1 MTVTW
6 VKGTPTEFVNTPFK
20 AVKAVTDGFDM
31 DALVKKGAETMQRII
46 GTVNTT
52 KSGPGRYETGLMLRT
67 VGWRV
72 EMGDGKIVGEF
83 GWLDEGGRK
92 PYFLYQEY
100 GFTHVGSGQEIAA
113 MMALQDADV
122 QTREEFM
129 QKLSEAIKRG

>member
-1 MTVTW
+1 MSVTW

-20 AVKAVTDGFDM
+20 AVKMVTDGFDM
-31 DALVKKGAETMQRII
+31 DALVKQGAEIMQRII

-67 VGWRV
+67 VSWRV
-72 EMGDGKIVGEF
+72 ETGDGKIVGEF
-83 GWLDEGGRK
+83 GWLDTQE

-129 QKLSEAIKRG
+129 QKLSEAVKRG